1 MIPML
6 RARRGIVPSFVE
18 NFFGDDLLSNFLD
31 SSNSGTIP
39 AVNIIENK
47 DEFAIEFAAPG
58 LEKKDFNV
66 DFHNNVLSIS
76 CQKEQKNEEGD
87 EKIMHREFSYTSFKR
102 SFTLPEGTDANK
114 VKALYK
120 DGVLTVKV
128 PKRDEAKENPV
139 RRIAIS

>member
-1 MIPML
+1 ML

-18 NFFGDDLLSNFLD
+18 NFFGEDFLSNFFD
-31 SSNSGTIP
+31 SSSSGTVP

-47 DEFAIEFAAPG
+47 NEFVIEFAAPG

-76 CQKEQKNEEGD
+76 CQKEQKNEEKD
-87 EKIMHREFSYTSFKR
+87 EEIMHREFSYTAFRR
-102 SFTLPEGTDANK
+102 SFTLPEGTDADK
-114 VKALYK
+114 VKASYK

-128 PKRDEAKENPV
+128 PKRDEAKQKPV
-139 RRIAIS
+139 RKIAIS